1 MIYTYTTPTKY
12 FLVCG
17 CAEGFTELNAF
28 DAALIN
34 AGVGNT
40 NLVRVSSILPPRC
53 EEVPPVQ
60 LPQGSLVPVAYS
72 AITSDEPG
80 TVLTAAVSIAYP
92 VDEDHCGLI
101 MEYHDLAPRDVVE
114 EKVRQM
120 ALEGMKFRCQEVKGV
135 KSVAAEHTVQKTG
148 AAFAAVVLWN

>member
-1 MIYTYTTPTKY
+1 MIYTVPTKY
-12 FLVCG
+12 FFAYG

-40 NLVRVSSILPPRC
+40 NLVRMSSILPPHC
-53 EEVPPVQ
+53 EEVPPVR

-72 AITSDEPG
+72 AISSSKPG
-80 TVLTAAVSIAYP
+80 DVITAAVSIAYP
-92 VDEDHCGLI
+92 EDEDHCGLI
-101 MEYHDLAPRDVVE
+101 MEYHDFGPKGAVE
-114 EKVRQM
+114 EKVRRM
-120 ALEGMKFRCQEVKGV
+120 ALEGMQFRGQKVKDIR
-135 KSVAAEHTVQKTG
+135 SAAAEHTVHGTG

>member
-1 MIYTYTTPTKY
+1 MIYTVPTQYY
-12 FLVCG
+12 FARG

-40 NLVRVSSILPPRC
+40 NLVRMSSILPPHC
-53 EEVPPVQ
+53 EEVPPVK

-72 AITSDEPG
+72 AISSSEPG
-80 TVLTAAVSIAYP
+80 AVITAAVAVAYP
-92 VDEDHCGLI
+92 EDEDHCGLI
-101 MEYHDLAPRDVVE
+101 MEYHDFGPEGVVE
-114 EKVRQM
+114 EKVRRM
-120 ALEGMKFRCQEVKGV
+120 ALEGMKFRGQKVKDV
-135 KSVAAEHTVQKTG
+135 RSAAAEHTVLETG

>member
-1 MIYTYTTPTKY
+1 MIIPTPTKY
-12 FLVCG
+12 FLVSG

-40 NLVRVSSILPPRC
+40 NLVRLSSILPPRC
-53 EEVPPVQ
+53 EEIPPVRI
-60 LPQGSLVPVAYS
+60 PQGALLPAAYS
-72 AITSDEPG
+72 SVTSDEPG
-80 TVLTAAVSIAYP
+80 RVLTAAVSIAFP
-92 VDEDHCGLI
+92 EDEDHCGLI
-101 MEYHDLAPRDVVE
+101 MEYHDFAPRAAVE

-120 ALEGMKFRCQEVKGV
+120 ALAGMDFRGQKVKGV
-135 KSVAAEHTVQKTG
+135 ESLACEHVVRETG